1 MIFQLTLLILAAYVV
16 GATPFG
22 FLMGKAKGL
31 DIRNHGSGNIG
42 ATNVV
47 RIVGKKEGVFVFALD
62 VLKGLVPV
70 LVGQSIAGDIL
81 GEHSDRWQSAVCVA
95 IALAT
100 ILGHNHTFWLGFKGG
115 KGVATSGGA
124 LSALI
129 PWEVLAAVIVWVV
142 VFIAKRYVSLASIC
156 AAVTLPVAMLVHG
169 MIRGKHELPLLVL
182 GFVVATLGV
191 WRHRANIARLRQGTE
206 SRMGRGTNRDHDQ
219 PS

>member
-1 MIFQLTLLILAAYVV
+1 MILQVSLLILAAYVI

-42 ATNVV
+42 ATNVL
-47 RIVGKKEGVFVFALD
+47 RIVGKKEGIIVFGLD

-70 LVGQSIAGDIL
+70 LVGQRLAAQIL
-81 GEHSDRWQSAVCVA
+81 GEHAGQWLSVVCVL

-124 LSALI
+124 LVALM
-129 PWEVLAAVIVWVV
+129 PWAVLAALVVWLA
-142 VFIAKRYVSLASIC
+142 VFYAKRYVSLASIC
-156 AAVTLPVAMLVHG
+156 AAATIPAALLVQG
-169 MIRGKHELPLLVL
+169 ALCGRHEPPLLLLALLVALL
-182 GFVVATLGV
+182 GI
-191 WRHRANIARLRQGTE
+191 WRHRLNIVRLRAGTE
-206 SRMGRGTNRDHDQ
+206 NRMGKKPKKESG
-219 PS
+219 S